1 MYTISF
7 TKKYCPLFVCVIC
20 CFCMG
25 LGPIKMMAQDKGN
38 AMYTCRIL
46 DQANNPVSGVVIRA
60 KGENAFSQTNSEGFF
75 SCEYEKGKII
85 TLTHPDYLYKEITLN
100 VSQENSG
107 ENLIY
112 LTENALQNNQP
123 VTGPYGESKPK
134 DAFLGASSTVY
145 TDDLTKTVSSTILE
159 ALQGRLTGLYISQYR
174 GTRLTESDNSQ
185 FFLNSRG
192 NSPIVVIDGVQRDLL
207 SIDPEAIESVSIQ
220 KDALSSMFLGM
231 RSSRGALIITTKNP
245 SKGAFHLSLTGQFGV
260 QSMIN
265 KPKPLSASQY
275 AYMLNEALS
284 NDHKEIFYNYDD
296 YAKYL
301 DQSSPFTHPDVNWQ
315 NELLND
321 HATTQSYN
329 LNVSGGERVAQ
340 YYISLGY
347 HNENG
352 LFKTDPANSYNTN
365 FQFERYMI
373 SSKVNINVTEDFTAS
388 LTALARLQEN
398 NQPGGTGTGYSDLLN
413 AIYTTPNNAY
423 PVKNPNDSWGGNLTF
438 NNNLKAQT
446 LHSGYIADN
455 SRDILGTMNLK
466 YDFHKV
472 VKGLSARFIGSVST
486 QNRSSVTRTKR
497 APVYQL
503 KLEEGSVEP
512 SYTMYGSSS
521 PQSNNFFAKSNYQ
534 YMYGQFAM
542 DYTRRFDKHNFQATL
557 LGDTRTELVNN
568 ELPKIPS
575 NVMETLSY
583 DYDDKYF
590 VQLALT
596 ESYYNRYAEG
606 RRWGTF
612 HAVGLG
618 WDISKE
624 NFMSS
629 FNKNINQ
636 FKLRGVYGKTGNG
649 IDNTGYYDWRQTFEQ
664 ITTAAYPQGSSM
676 SNGYFTREYGAL
688 ANPFITWEKSQK
700 VNLGLDAS
708 FFNRRLQLTV
718 DYYNDKY
725 YDLLQT
731 RGKNIELMGISFPT
745 ENIGKVRRFGT
756 DVWLTYQDHV
766 GSLNYYLSANWSTE
780 QSRLLFKDEQNVPYD
795 YLRETG
801 RPAGALFGLVADGFL
816 TAGDLKNGYPVMEG
830 YENIQPGDVKYVDM
844 NKDGTIDE
852 FDRTVIGGDKP
863 FSYFGANLGFE
874 WRGVEFSMLWQ
885 GAYNRDIYLSD
896 RTLTE
901 GFQSIGQSYGQAY
914 QVLLN
919 RWTPENAATAT
930 LPRLSAGGNGYNHQ
944 YSSLWMKS
952 GNFYRLKNIHLA
964 YSLPVSVSQRLLGG
978 VRVKLFVS
986 GQNLFTKSAQN
997 WVDPE
1002 VSFTS
1007 APLQRCV
1014 STGINF
1020 KF

>member
-1 MYTISF
+1 MYNISY
-7 TKKYCPLFVCVIC
+7 TKNSRLVFACILFWI
-20 CFCMG
+20 CMG
-25 LGPIKMMAQDKGN
+25 VAPMKIKAQDKEQVTLSG
-38 AMYTCRIL
+38 RIL
-46 DQANNPVSGVVIRA
+46 DQTNNPVSGVMIRI
-60 KGENAFSQTNSEGFF
+60 KGETSTILTSKEGIFT
-75 SCEYEKGKII
+75 CEYEKGRVIM
-85 TLTHPDYLYKEITLN
+85 LTHPDFLYKEVALN
-100 VSQENSG
+100 KSEKEG
-107 ENLIY
+107 ESFLIY
-112 LTENALQNNQP
+112 LTGKNIQNQKP
-123 VTGPYGESKPK
+123 VTGPYGESKSR

-145 TDDLTKTVSSTILE
+145 TDDLTKPVSSTILE
-159 ALQGRLTGLYISQYR
+159 ALQGRLSGMYISQYR

-185 FFLNSRG
+185 FFLNTRG
-192 NSPIVVIDGVQRDLL
+192 NSPVVIIDGVQRDLL
-207 SIDPEAIESVSIQ
+207 SIDPEAIESVSVR

-231 RSSRGALIITTKNP
+231 RSSRGALIVTTKNP
-245 SKGAFHLSLTGQFGV
+245 SRGAFHLSLTGQFGV
-260 QSMIN
+260 QSMIK
-265 KPKPLSASQY
+265 KPKPLSAAQY

-284 NDHKEIFYNYDD
+284 NDNKEVFYGYDD

-301 DQSSPFTHPDVNWQ
+301 DQTSPYTHPNINWQ
-315 NELLND
+315 DELLND

-329 LNVSGGERVAQ
+329 LNVSGGEKVAQ

-347 HNENG
+347 HDENG

-365 FQFERYMI
+365 FQFKRYMI
-373 SSKVNINVTEDFTAS
+373 SSKVNINVTDDFTAS
-388 LTALARLQEN
+388 LTALARLQEH

-423 PVKNPNDSWGGNLTF
+423 PVKNPNESWGGNLTF
-438 NNNLKAQT
+438 NNNLMAQT
-446 LHSGYIADN
+446 VHSGYIADN
-455 SRDILGTMNLK
+455 SRDILGTINLK

-486 QNRSSVTRTKR
+486 QNRSAITRTKR
-497 APVYQL
+497 APVYQM
-503 KLEEGSVEP
+503 KLDEESMEP
-512 SYTMYGSSS
+512 SYTMYGASS
-521 PQSNNFFAKSNYQ
+521 PQSNDFSAKSNYQ
-534 YMYGQFAM
+534 YLYGQFAI
-542 DYTRRFDKHNFQATL
+542 DYSRRFGKHNFQASL
-557 LGDTRTELVNN
+557 LGDTRNELINN

-583 DYDDKYF
+583 DYADKYF
-590 VQLALT
+590 LQLALT

-606 RRWGTF
+606 RRWGAF
-612 HAVGLG
+612 YAVGLG
-618 WDISKE
+618 WDLSKE
-624 NFMSS
+624 PYM
-629 FNKNINQ
+629 KNLKNLNQ

-649 IDNTGYYDWRQTFEQ
+649 IDNAGYYDWRQTFEQ
-664 ITTAAYPQGSSM
+664 ITTAAYPQGTSM

-688 ANPFITWEKSQK
+688 ANPFITWEKAHK
-700 VNLGLDAS
+700 VNLGVDAS
-708 FFNRRLQLTV
+708 FFDSRLQLSA
-718 DYYNDKY
+718 DYYDDNY
-725 YDLLQT
+725 YDILQT
-731 RGKNIELMGISFPT
+731 RGKNIEMMGISFPS
-745 ENIGKVRRFGT
+745 ENIGKVRRYGT
-756 DVWLTYQDHV
+756 DIWLSYQDHA
-766 GSLNYYLSANWSTE
+766 GSFNYYLSANWSME
-780 QSRLLFKDEQNVPYD
+780 QSRLLFKDEQNVPYE

-801 RPAGALFGLVADGFL
+801 RPVGAIFGLVTDGFL
-816 TAGDLKNGYPVMEG
+816 TAEDLENGYPVMEG

-844 NKDGTIDE
+844 NQDGLIDE

-863 FSYFGANLGFE
+863 FSYFGADLGFE
-874 WRGVEFSMLWQ
+874 WRGIEFSMLWQ

-914 QVLLN
+914 EILLN

-944 YSSLWMKS
+944 QSSLWVKP

-964 YSLPVSVSQRLLGG
+964 YNLPGSVCQRYLGG
-978 VRVKLFVS
+978 IRVKLFVN
-986 GQNLFTKSAQN
+986 GQNLFTKSSLN